1 MGARK
6 KELHYFFMRQKPV
19 MILVNL
25 SKDNKLRYASVL
37 AKEVDCTYSHTV
49 RILQMMKDS
58 GLVEFNKRG
67 RLKEIQLTTLGKEIA
82 GHLAKTISL
91 FGKAGKL

>member
-1 MGARK
+1 MAK
-6 KELHYFFMRQKPV
+6 KKGLHYFFLRRKPV

-25 SKDNKLRYASVL
+25 AKDEKLRYASAL

-49 RILQMMKDS
+49 KLLSMMQKN

-67 RLKEIQLTTLGKEIA
+67 RLKTLNLTPVGREIA
-82 GHLAKTISL
+82 GTLSKTMGL
-91 FGKAGKL
+91 FDKVDG